1 MVLAG
6 SGSTCLAPPL
16 FAEEAALAGPLVV
29 PFHTAP
35 AEGLAEVPA
44 VCTAEDTADGLA
56 LAAVVRRTA
65 AGAPAAAAMVAAAV
79 PVRRM
84 AAGALDTGVGPG
96 YSTAAAVVA
105 GLATPG

>member
-16 FAEEAALAGPLVV
+16 FAEEAALVGQLVV

-56 LAAVVRRTA
+56 LAAVVRRTVA
-65 AGAPAAAAMVAAAV
+65 VAPAAAAM
-79 PVRRM
+79 
-84 AAGALDTGVGPG
+84 AAGAPDTGVGPG
-96 YSTAAAVVA
+96 RSTAAAVVA
-105 GLATPG
+105 GLAAPG